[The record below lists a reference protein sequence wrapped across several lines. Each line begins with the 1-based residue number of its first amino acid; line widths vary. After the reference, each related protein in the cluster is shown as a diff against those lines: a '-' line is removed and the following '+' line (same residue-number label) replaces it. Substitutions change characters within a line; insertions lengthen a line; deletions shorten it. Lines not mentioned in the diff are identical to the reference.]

1 MGLVQ
6 QAKDWLI
13 RKLGGYT
20 DYEVTSREQAA
31 YRHGYYIAKKYLR

>member
-13 RKLGGYT
+13 HKLGGYT
-20 DYEVTSREQAA
+20 DYEVTIREQAA
-31 YRHGYYIAKKYLR
+31 YRAGYRTARNFTR

>member
-13 RKLGGYT
+13 RKLGGWT
-20 DYEVTSREQAA
+20 HEEAVDSANEA
-31 YRHGYYIAKKYLR
+31 YRSGYRTARNFTR